1 MIGYLQIYYKIVGE
15 KDIYYSA
22 FDGDFG
28 KPLTKYRLWS
38 LKRSI
43 KRLYS
48 KFDKIHS
55 IEYCDKK
62 EYEKGMEEQRKIKL
76 SWGEDG
82 G

>member
-15 KDIYYSA
+15 KDVYYFA

-28 KPLTKYRLWS
+28 KPLTKYRLWN

-43 KRLYS
+43 KRFYS
-48 KFDKIHS
+48 KFDKIRS
-55 IEYCDKK
+55 VSYCSKE
-62 EYEKGMEEQRKIKL
+62 EYEKGMEEQRQIEL